1 MKVTNVQY
9 RDNPAAAFAA
19 FTSIMNSLSKD
30 DYADFR
36 PELSVV
42 SEYLAYQTAKAAL
55 SAEEKDN
62 ENNL

>member
-9 RDNPAAAFAA
+9 RDNPAAAFVA
-19 FTSIMNSLSKD
+19 FTSIMNRLSKD

-55 SAEEKDN
+55 SAEENK
-62 ENNL
+62 